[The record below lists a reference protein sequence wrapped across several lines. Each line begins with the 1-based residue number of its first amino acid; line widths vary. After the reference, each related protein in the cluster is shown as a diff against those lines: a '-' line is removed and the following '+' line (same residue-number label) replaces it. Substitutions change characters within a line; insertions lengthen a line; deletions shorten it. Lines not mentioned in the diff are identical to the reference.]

1 MHWLLQYTH
10 TYILLFILS
19 IYIYMYNFIYD
30 KRIRK
35 CIYNNNVFV
44 CIYDIYY
51 ILISELQC
59 QNNKTFSIFKRVAQ
73 TQKVST
79 STINFDKFQQ
89 YFTLLPKILRIFSIY
104 ICCKRRSLLFSLTI
118 FFFRAFLFLMLI
130 FLSLNPFYQKKMKHF
145 VNIYIQ

>member
-1 MHWLLQYTH
+1 MYWLLQYTY

-19 IYIYMYNFIYD
+19 MYIYMYNYIYD
-30 KRIRK
+30 KRTRK
-35 CIYNNNVFV
+35 CIYNNNAFV

-73 TQKVST
+73 TQKVLT
-79 STINFDKFQQ
+79 NTINFDKFQQ
-89 YFTLLPKILRIFSIY
+89 YLTLLPKILRIFSIY

-145 VNIYIQ
+145 VNIYI